1 MSDGRARVRAD
12 RRGPYGGDDVTRPFW
27 PASRG
32 AFPTHANGMWSG
44 DSAKRRQALYFFAF
58 GLTYV
63 RERKCRHATLPRRRL
78 SCCVHAFHGARER
91 SVRVTW
97 VFVAHTIRGALVWG
111 QARGRQRGLASSFRE
126 RSTSSTGSVFMDRV
140 CTYSIHESLGERL
153 RKH

>member
-91 SVRVTW
+91 AFALRGCLWLIRYAVRW
-97 VFVAHTIRGALVWG
+97 CGAR
-111 QARGRQRGLASSFRE
+111 RGRQRGLASSFRE